1 MLKSPARLV
10 DIHSLHSE
18 GPREFFFHLSMT
30 PHTPVAKR
38 TPDLRYLRFKLDQL
52 PTYDAVPIS
61 YTLSGTPDSKFMDL
75 KWW

>member
-1 MLKSPARLV
+1 
-10 DIHSLHSE
+10 
-18 GPREFFFHLSMT
+18 MT